1 MTKLSVPIVSFA
13 ANTMSYTYWIAYIF
27 SNTKKIRI
35 VLFHRKQQAFLSSK
49 SFGITPDSK
58 IFRIIERYNSWECI
72 IFALQMWNFSVR
84 IRQFISS
91 CFSPRTFSEILSL
104 LSFPFLFEESGG
116 LSVHSLYYNQSGS
129 VSPWMKM
136 IEVQIYWQWNL
147 WKEKPMKTIK
157 SR

>member
-1 MTKLSVPIVSFA
+1 MRYYGKIHSKLPIFRVKSVK
-13 ANTMSYTYWIAYIF
+13 NYTGQ
-27 SNTKKIRI
+27 KKITRTCPWRPWQI
-35 VLFHRKQQAFLSSK
+35 SGMAFLSSK
-49 SFGITPDSK
+49 SFGINPDSK
-58 IFRIIERYNSWECI
+58 IFRIIERYNSWECN

-116 LSVHSLYYNQSGS
+116 LSAHSLYYNQSGS

-136 IEVQIYWQWNL
+136 I
-147 WKEKPMKTIK
+147 
-157 SR
+157 